1 VTGSTR
7 RSRNLFWWRGGSPWR
22 SSSGSGPCDGL
33 WSRTLGA
40 ELAEHR
46 YPDSPRRVRVLRC
59 RRDLDRH
66 GYWLRAP
73 LLPNRHD
80 NPFTGVSVTLS
91 TESLQSR
98 PSPGIRCAA
107 TLLAASPNTR
117 RKSPGSPLWDRLGSL
132 PRVRQLCAKGQIR
145 RSHPQGWRR
154 RDERPVI
161 NPPTDN
167 QPTAARS
174 NSISLPGR
182 PPRTLSPECQ
192 QPCQGPCQ
200 KPSNCRSGT
209 TSANASTTS
218 PPATPERRERGNDT
232 LLRGLLTLW

>member
-1 VTGSTR
+1 MTGSTR
-7 RSRNLFWWRGGSPWR
+7 RSRGLFWRRGGSPWR

-33 WSRTLGA
+33 WRRTLGA

-46 YPDSPRRVRVLRC
+46 YPDSPRRIRVLRC

-73 LLPNRHD
+73 LRRNRHD
-80 NPFTGVSVTLS
+80 NPFTRVSVALS
-91 TESLQSR
+91 TESPQSR
-98 PSPGIRCAA
+98 RNPGIRCAA
-107 TLLAASPNTR
+107 TLLAASSSI
-117 RKSPGSPLWDRLGSL
+117 RKKSLRPAFLGRLGSP
-132 PRVRQLCAKGQIR
+132 PRIRQSSQLCAKGQMR
-145 RSHPQGWRR
+145 RSHQRSRRR

-167 QPTAARS
+167 RPTGTRS

-182 PPRTLSPECQ
+182 PRSNPLTRVSTTLSPE
-192 QPCQGPCQ
+192 CQ

-218 PPATPERRERGNDT
+218 PPATPERRERGNDS
-232 LLRGLLTLW
+232 